1 MKNGKGGVLS
11 VANGEGA
18 PSSQGQWAPFPP
30 PLIPLI
36 LKKRAEFYYLA
47 LVYRGTTKKIYNS
60 LFF

>member
-30 PLIPLI
+30 PIDPPHSE
-36 LKKRAEFYYLA
+36 KKGRVL
-47 LVYRGTTKKIYNS
+47 LSRS
-60 LFF
+60 RL